1 MTDRTSVS
9 VVVPAYNEEHN
20 LRNAVASVIDAAS
33 AVDGLELEIIIVN
46 DGSSDGT
53 AAVAGALEAD
63 HPFVRTVHH
72 TTNQGFGASFLSGLE
87 AARHEWI
94 TLAPG
99 DNVVSNG
106 TLRAMLRH
114 AGKAD
119 LVCAY
124 LVNTEHRA
132 RLRNVLSS
140 IFSAVYTL
148 TFNVNLRY
156 IHATP
161 VYNVHRLRL
170 MNLNCRRYSFPSEI
184 TIKLLR
190 QGCTFMELPG
200 YMNPTQRKSSALR
213 LVNLTEVLWSYFSLM
228 FEVFVSRRDE
238 YSREPLRI
246 IPDEEPRPVLAAA
259 EAP

>member
-1 MTDRTSVS
+1 

-20 LRNAVASVIDAAS
+20 LRSAVASVIDAAS
-33 AVDGLELEIIIVN
+33 AVDSVELEIIIVN

-53 AAVAGALEAD
+53 ALVASALEEEY
-63 HPFVRTVHH
+63 PFVRTLHH
-72 TTNQGFGASFLSGLE
+72 AKNEGFGASFLSGLE

-94 TLAPG
+94 TLSPG
-99 DNVVSNG
+99 DNVVSNV
-106 TLRAMLRH
+106 TLRAMLRN

-132 RLRNVLSS
+132 RLRNILSS
-140 IFSAVYTL
+140 VFSSVYTL
-148 TFNVNLRY
+148 TFNVHLRY

-170 MNLNCRRYSFPSEI
+170 MKLNCRRYSFPSEI

-213 LVNLTEVLWSYFSLM
+213 LTNLIEVLRSYLSLL
-228 FEVFVSRRDE
+228 FEIFVSDRKD
-238 YSREPLRI
+238 YSHAATRI
-246 IPDEEPRPVLAAA
+246 IPDEAPQPLLSSA